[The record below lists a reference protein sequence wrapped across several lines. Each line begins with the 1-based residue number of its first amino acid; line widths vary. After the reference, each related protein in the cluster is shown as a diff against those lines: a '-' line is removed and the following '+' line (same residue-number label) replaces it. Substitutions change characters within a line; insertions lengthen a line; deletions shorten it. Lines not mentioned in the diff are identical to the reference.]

1 MFMHE
6 TMATIVVT
14 SADMFMHE
22 TMATI
27 VVTSADMSMHE
38 TMATIVV
45 TSTDMSM
52 HETPIIMLNCTYS
65 LPVASFSGISLAFW
79 YGAWE

>member
-1 MFMHE
+1 MHE

-14 SADMFMHE
+14 SADMSMHE
-22 TMATI
+22 TVATI

-45 TSTDMSM
+45 NSGCPCMKLLYAQLHILS
-52 HETPIIMLNCTYS
+52 
-65 LPVASFSGISLAFW
+65 PVASFSGIFW